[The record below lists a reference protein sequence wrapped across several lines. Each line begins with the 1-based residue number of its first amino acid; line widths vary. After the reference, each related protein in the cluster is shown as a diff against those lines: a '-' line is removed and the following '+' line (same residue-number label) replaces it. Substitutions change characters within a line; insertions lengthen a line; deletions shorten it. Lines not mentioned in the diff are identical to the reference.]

1 MSGNKQ
7 ELSNVQKIINN
18 TKSSQ
23 TATLQAELS
32 RMLEESSNSLNSVL
46 DFINFMLTTIV
57 II

>member
-7 ELSNVQKIINN
+7 ELSNVQKIINT

-32 RMLEESSNSLNSVL
+32 RMLEESNNSLNSVL
-46 DFINFMLTTIV
+46 DLINFMLTTIV